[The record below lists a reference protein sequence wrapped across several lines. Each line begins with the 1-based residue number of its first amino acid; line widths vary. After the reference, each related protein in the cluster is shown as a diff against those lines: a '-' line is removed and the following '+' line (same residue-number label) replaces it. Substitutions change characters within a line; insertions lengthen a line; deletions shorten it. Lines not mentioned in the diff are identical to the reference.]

1 MRQNLEDVSGG
12 APAFVRRWCVTGQ
25 SAGTPCTTLFDVAR
39 RRDRVVVYPA
49 AVDTYAATI
58 DGDSVAAA
66 LEALDAGEPLLLTA
80 LHGRRRLE
88 VRPVTGQTSA
98 VELSV
103 QDGDDRIAITY
114 AGPALSELRRALAD
128 VARELGRRPW

>member
-1 MRQNLEDVSGG
+1 MRQNLEDASGG
-12 APAFVRRWCVTGQ
+12 TPAFERRWCVTGQ

-49 AVDTYAATI
+49 AVDTYAVTVDA
-58 DGDSVAAA
+58 DSVVGA
-66 LEALDAGEPLLLTA
+66 LAALDAGEPCA
-80 LHGRRRLE
+80 LPALDGKRHLRL
-88 VRPVTGQTSA
+88 RQLAGHA

-103 QDGDDRIAITY
+103 HDGDERIAITY
-114 AGPALSELRRALAD
+114 AGAALTELQRALAD

>member
-1 MRQNLEDVSGG
+1 MRQNLKDASGG
-12 APAFVRRWCVTGQ
+12 PPTFERRWCVTGQ

-49 AVDTYAATI
+49 AVDTYAVTI
-58 DGDSVAAA
+58 DADSVVGA
-66 LEALDAGEPLLLTA
+66 LAALDAGEPCA
-80 LHGRRRLE
+80 LPALDGKRHLQFK
-88 VRPVTGQTSA
+88 PLAGQA

-103 QDGDDRIAITY
+103 DGPDDGIAITY
-114 AGPALSELRRALAD
+114 AGTALTELRRALAD